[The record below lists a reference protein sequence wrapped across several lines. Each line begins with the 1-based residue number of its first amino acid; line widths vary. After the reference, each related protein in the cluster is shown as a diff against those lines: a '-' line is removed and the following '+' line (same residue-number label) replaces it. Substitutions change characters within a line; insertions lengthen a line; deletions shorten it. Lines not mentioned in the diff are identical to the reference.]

1 MTEKESPEFSRR
13 NFVKT
18 LTGGVLAS
26 TFTPFSGWIEAEK
39 SVKNDI
45 FHVHS
50 IPDLPFLSSGDGNHH
65 IGIES
70 LLQIMGEKGLKFYRS
85 KHASALSG
93 SDGLIAPQDVV
104 LVKVNAQWKYR
115 GCTNSDLI
123 RGLVQR
129 ILDHPDGFAGE
140 VVIFENGQSRG
151 SLNCDMSLP
160 YGESNIHANANQKH
174 QTFLYLIDQV
184 FNDPRVSGYLLDPLI
199 ITFIDEDDHKT
210 DGYRKVENVSYPCFT
225 TAGGNRVELK
235 QGIWSGKKHTS
246 NLKLINVPVLK
257 HHDTGGSEI
266 TGAVKHFYGVLSMH
280 DGWRMPRHYDLL
292 GETCGKMIA
301 SIRTPV
307 LNIMDAIWVSHRSL
321 WGYPERNTARTNQI
335 AASQDPV
342 ALDYWAAKHI
352 LYPVDRNPRHH
363 PDYRGIQKWLDETR
377 TTINSRG
384 GLKNPSQG
392 IRVDQVTSD
401 ESRMRVHSVISH
413 TRILSGTVTL
423 AETYD
428 EGTAGAGLPGVTL
441 WGLPGDP
448 ITDEDGRY
456 RARVY
461 SGWSGSIRP
470 EKKGYTFIP
479 EKRDLK
485 NVASKRKDQDFLAY
499 KSIHAPLALTGNRVE
514 NRGLF
519 FTEHIIQLSWKA
531 NPANSG
537 INIVN
542 YRVYE
547 TSNVSHTFLAEVDAG
562 TLQFMVRGSGKK
574 QPRTF
579 EVVAVS
585 QQKREGAPAEV
596 TI

>member
-1 MTEKESPEFSRR
+1 MSKQGSQKFSRR

-18 LTGGVLAS
+18 MTGGMLAS
-26 TFTPFSGWIEAEK
+26 TFTPLSGWIKAAK
-39 SVKNDI
+39 SIKSDI
-45 FHVHS
+45 FHVHR
-50 IPDLPFLSSGDGNHH
+50 IPNSPFLSTGNGNHH
-65 IGIES
+65 IGLES

-93 SDGLIAPQDVV
+93 PDGLIEPQDVV

-151 SLNCDMSLP
+151 SLNCDMRLP
-160 YGESNIHANANQKH
+160 YGETSVRANANNERH
-174 QTFLYLIDQV
+174 TFRYLIDHV
-184 FNDPRVSGYLLDPLI
+184 FDDPRVSGYLLDPLI
-199 ITFIDEDDHKT
+199 ITFIDENDHKT
-210 DGYRKVENVSYPCFT
+210 DGYRKIDNISYPCFT
-225 TAGGNRVELK
+225 SAGGNRIELK
-235 QGIWSGKKHTS
+235 QGIWNGKKHAS

-321 WGYPERNTARTNQI
+321 WGYPERNTVRSNQI

-342 ALDYWAAKHI
+342 ALDYWTAKHI

-363 PDYRGIQKWLDETR
+363 PDFRGIQKWLDETQI
-377 TTINSRG
+377 TINSRG
-384 GLKNPSQG
+384 GLRDPSQG
-392 IRVDQVTSD
+392 IRVDQVTFD
-401 ESRMRVHSVISH
+401 ESRMRVHSVLSQARMI
-413 TRILSGTVTL
+413 SGTVTL
-423 AETYD
+423 GETS
-428 EGTAGAGLPGVTL
+428 EVEAVGAGLPGVTL

-448 ITDEDGRY
+448 VTDEEGRY

-470 EKKGYTFIP
+470 EKRGFIFAP
-479 EKRDLK
+479 GKRNLK
-485 NVASKRKDQDFLAY
+485 NVTSKLKNQDFLAY
-499 KSIHAPLALTGNRVE
+499 KSIYAPLSLTGKQVQ

-519 FTEHIIQLSWKA
+519 FTEHIIKLSWEA
-531 NPANSG
+531 NPANSD
-537 INIVN
+537 NHIVN
-542 YRVYE
+542 YRIYE
-547 TSNVSHTFLAEVDAG
+547 TSNESHTYLAEVNAN
-562 TLQFMVRGSGKK
+562 TFQFMVRNSGNLG
-574 QPRTF
+574 PRIF

-585 QQKREGAPAEV
+585 RQKREGAPASV
-596 TI
+596 TV

>member
-1 MTEKESPEFSRR
+1 MSEKESSEFSRR

-26 TFTPFSGWIEAEK
+26 TFTPFSGWIKAEK
-39 SVKNDI
+39 SEKSDI
-45 FHVHS
+45 FHVHR

-85 KHASALSG
+85 KHTSALSG
-93 SDGLIAPQDVV
+93 PGGLIAPQDVV

-151 SLNCDMSLP
+151 SLNCDHIRH
-160 YGESNIHANANQKH
+160 YGDSSVHANANNERH
-174 QTFLYLIDQV
+174 TFLYLVDRV
-184 FNDPRVSGYLLDPLI
+184 FNDPRVSSYLLDPLRHI
-199 ITFIDEDDHKT
+199 FIHEADHKK
-210 DGYRKVENVSYPCFT
+210 DGYRKMDIISYPCFT

-235 QGIWSGKKHTS
+235 QGIWDGKKHTS

-257 HHDTGGSEI
+257 THGGSEI
-266 TGAVKHFYGVLSMH
+266 TGAVKHFYGILSMY
-280 DGWRMPRHYDLL
+280 DGWAPSRHYDIL
-292 GETCGKMIA
+292 GETGGKMIA
-301 SIRTPV
+301 SVRAPV
-307 LNIMDAIWVSHRSL
+307 LNIMDAIWVSHGSL
-321 WGYPERNTARTNQI
+321 LGYPEPNTARTNQI

-352 LYPVDRNPRHH
+352 LHPVDRNPRHH
-363 PDYRGIQKWLDETR
+363 PDFPSFRKWLNECR
-377 TTINSRG
+377 TTINSLG
-384 GLKNPSQG
+384 GLYNPSQG
-392 IRVDQVTSD
+392 IRVDRVTCD
-401 ESRMRVHSVISH
+401 ESRMEVHSVNSEVCAISGKAA
-413 TRILSGTVTL
+413 LG
-423 AETYD
+423 ETYD
-428 EGTAGAGLPGVTL
+428 EAAAGAGLPGVTL

-470 EKKGYTFIP
+470 EKRGYTFIP
-479 EKRDLK
+479 EKRDMNNVTSKLK
-485 NVASKRKDQDFLAY
+485 NQDFLAY
-499 KSIHAPLALTGNRVE
+499 KSINEPLGLTANRIE

-519 FTEHIIQLSWKA
+519 FTEYIVQLSWQA
-531 NPANSG
+531 NPANSAVR
-537 INIVN
+537 IVK

-547 TSNVSHTFLAEVDAG
+547 SSHDSHTFLAEVDAD
-562 TLQFMVRGSGKK
+562 TLQFMVRGSENDR
-574 QPRTF
+574 PRTF

-585 QQKREGAPAEV
+585 QQNREGAPAEV